1 MDVVYSINEKQKS
14 VQPMIKKIKR
24 DPYNIK
30 LETEEL
36 FVLKILQ
43 QLPAVKQN
51 QVDYRRPELLNALKI
66 VLNIL

>member
-24 DPYNIK
+24 DPYSIK
-30 LETEEL
+30 LEMEEL
-36 FVLKILQ
+36 FALKILQ
-43 QLPAVKQN
+43 QLPAVKKN
-51 QVDYRRPELLNALKI
+51 QEDYRRLELLNALKI